1 MLGGTGSSKGSTG
14 KSIGRT
20 GLCLKVYWDVLG
32 GVLAILGAYWE
43 VLGVYWGSPRPLDP
57 PRGSC
62 DPRTR
67 RRSCGE
73 RGAPC
78 GVGTGG
84 PAPATTGLGS
94 NGTPGDLRG
103 GTSGVGVTKT
113 PPQTPKNEFFTPS
126 SPTGGATHKFLGHDA
141 VLEVGVAGEEEP
153 DPAAGPGGA
162 EFFHLQD
169 PQSINPSWGG
179 SKFIWGGSQN
189 PKNPPPG
196 TCRPV
201 M

>member
-1 MLGGTGSSKGSTG
+1 M
-14 KSIGRT
+14 
-20 GLCLKVYWDVLG
+20 C
-32 GVLAILGAYWE
+32 
-43 VLGVYWGSPRPLDP
+43 LGVYWLYWEHTGRYWECTGTHLGHSI
-57 PRGSC
+57 PRGEAVIPEPGEEAAGSGAPLVGSAPGVLPLPPPDWGRVGHQVTC
-62 DPRTR
+62 RG
-67 RRSCGE
+67 GE
-73 RGAPC
+73 RGW
-78 GVGTGG
+78 
-84 PAPATTGLGS
+84 GS
-94 NGTPGDLRG
+94 L
-103 GTSGVGVTKT
+103 KH

-126 SPTGGATHKFLGHDA
+126 SPTGGAAHEFLGHDA